1 MRRILGALLR
11 TLVCLCATTSQHH
24 LLRYTITMLRLI
36 LQATYSNARCEE
48 LQNHM
53 LMAALVEMMKN
64 ENAIDGL
71 SDDDDFAARVSC
83 K

>member
-1 MRRILGALLR
+1 
-11 TLVCLCATTSQHH
+11 
-24 LLRYTITMLRLI
+24 MLRLI
-36 LQATYSNARCEE
+36 LQATYSNARCKE